1 MSDEVDLIKSCID
14 LNRNAQKMLYEKYAG
29 KMLLVC
35 YRYTG
40 NKEDANDLIQEGFI
54 TVFSDIRKYAGTG
67 SLEGWIRRIM
77 VNKAINYYKKNKRYN
92 ENTYSISDIE
102 DTFEEAEISA
112 AESVSEF
119 ETVKHAGLTKEELI
133 VALEQ
138 LEIKFRMVFN
148 LFYFEN
154 YSHKEIGDTLHID
167 EKTSR
172 TRLHRAKKILQAY
185 LYDLCIRKNKNAVN
199 FSN

>member
-1 MSDEVDLIKSCID
+1 MSDEVDLIKSCIE
-14 LNRNAQKMLYEKYAG
+14 LNRNAQKMLYEKYAS

-40 NKEDANDLIQEGFI
+40 NKEDANDLLQEGFI

-77 VNKAINYYKKNKRYN
+77 VNKAINYYKKNKRHN
-92 ENTYSISDIE
+92 GQTYSISDIE
-102 DTFEEAEISA
+102 DTYEENEENETVSAFEI
-112 AESVSEF
+112 
-119 ETVKHAGLTKEELI
+119 VKHAGLTKEELMI
-133 VALEQ
+133 ALEQ
-138 LEIKFRMVFN
+138 LEIKFRVVFN

-154 YSHKEIGDTLHID
+154 YSHKEIGDTLQIE

-172 TRLHRAKKILQAY
+172 TRLHRAKKILQTS
-185 LYDLCIRKNKNAVN
+185 LYDLCMRKNKNEVN
-199 FSN
+199 YSNS